1 MADIKTAFKELD
13 SKLKAFKEAWAI
25 EFKDRWQ
32 SKYYPGHGYRD
43 GDLHDACDYQLL
55 SDGILFFNDMDYA
68 SHVEFGTVNMAPQGQ
83 LRSTAMEA
91 DQVTEVAKQECDLP

>member
-43 GDLHDACDYQLL
+43 GDLHDACDYH
-55 SDGILFFNDMDYA
+55 YA